1 MSGPEASRRAV
12 LADDAA
18 TAALGAALA
27 RALPPRTGGG
37 WVLYLQGDLGAGKT
51 TLARGLLRA
60 LGVEGPVRSPTYTL
74 VERYETD
81 RGGVLHLDLY
91 RIADPGELDFLGLD
105 SEQPLLWLVEWP
117 ERGSGGLP
125 APDLLLR
132 LSVAGGGR
140 AVELV
145 GQTPAGRRWSDALA
159 GIGQPDGPDMAV
171 S

>member
-1 MSGPEASRRAV
+1 MTGAETAERSF

-27 RALPPRTGGG
+27 RTLPERAGGG

-74 VERYETD
+74 VERYDTG
-81 RGGVLHLDLY
+81 RGGVLHMDLY

-117 ERGSGGLP
+117 ERGTGGLP
-125 APDLLLR
+125 AADLLLR

-140 AVELV
+140 AAELL
-145 GQTPAGRRWSDALA
+145 GQSPAGRRWQQALA
-159 GIGQPDGPDMAV
+159 AGPANGPDMAV